1 MKQLITLFLCLWC
14 IAAFSQQRTPYNQY
28 YLQPVLINPAFTG
41 ESGVS
46 SIFLN
51 HRVQWSGIEDA
62 PVTTTAIL
70 QLPVTERISLGF
82 ELYKDRHSSVLS
94 SNEIKVNG
102 AYTLYFDHNGRNF
115 LTFGLSLGVG
125 KNMIEFDGTD
135 QAIMN
140 AQDRSFYFNGRFG
153 TAVHIGKATFGLSL
167 PQLMD
172 TDILNEKNFENLG
185 IEATKQSILHG
196 SYRVNLSP
204 VFDFEPTALYRIDK
218 YGNNQW
224 EGLGIVYYKSMIW
237 AGAGYRQ
244 DYGAIGHFGLAVKQ
258 MLRIGYSYEFAP
270 EQATGIGNGSHEFQ
284 VTYTF
289 GKKSQKRMPKQII
302 SSGEPKAVPMQ
313 PFVKQENKKER
324 EGVVTTTVPAATAAP
339 VATGTAERI
348 SQETTE
354 TVAVVTEEVKD
365 PVVQIEE
372 KQPVKEIK
380 WLEVD
385 ESREVSSLPKGCYLV
400 VGAFQQSANAIR
412 YQDEVSRLGYRA
424 VVAYDEATKFNY
436 VYINRA
442 DEPKYL
448 HAQRDAVRKKQIL
461 YFPEAWILE
470 IR

>member
-14 IAAFSQQRTPYNQY
+14 ITAISQQRTPYNQY

-62 PVTTTAIL
+62 PTTTTAII
-70 QLPVTERISLGF
+70 QLPVTERIALGF
-82 ELYKDRHSSVLS
+82 EFYNDRHSSVLS
-94 SNEIKVNG
+94 TNEVKING

-153 TAVHIGKATFGLSL
+153 TAVHLGNATFGLSL

-172 TDILNEKNFENLG
+172 TDILNEKNFEDLG
-185 IEATKQSILHG
+185 IEATKQSIIHG

-270 EQATGIGNGSHEFQ
+270 EQVTGIGNGSHEFQ
-284 VTYTF
+284 ITYTF

-302 SSGEPKAVPMQ
+302 TASEPKAVPMQ
-313 PFVKQENKKER
+313 PFVKQENKER
-324 EGVVTTTVPAATAAP
+324 KGVVTTTIPAESTTQ
-339 VATGTAERI
+339 VADSKVEETTPEV
-348 SQETTE
+348 QETEPTI
-354 TVAVVTEEVKD
+354 TAVVNE
-365 PVVQIEE
+365 PVEPIPARE
-372 KQPVKEIK
+372 PVKEIK

-412 YQDEVSRLGYRA
+412 YQDEVSRLGYRG

-448 HAQRDAVRKKQIL
+448 HAQRDAVRKKRIL